1 MVTTPPTMP
10 KGHRRKDPPHFARAG
25 HDSRYSPP
33 DQHIHIKN
41 PVSATVL
48 ADRDAHR
55 DRPERN
61 HTMMANTSS
70 SDSDADIEALIR
82 DMEILRTA
90 PTYKTPINVC
100 PVCGRPTSGI
110 LCTPCATR
118 G

>member
-1 MVTTPPTMP
+1 
-10 KGHRRKDPPHFARAG
+10 
-25 HDSRYSPP
+25 
-33 DQHIHIKN
+33 
-41 PVSATVL
+41 
-48 ADRDAHR
+48 
-55 DRPERN
+55 
-61 HTMMANTSS
+61 MMANTSS